1 MAELSLSCPTTVV
14 SGTILS
20 VEEHENIDSLVH
32 NISEDTYSEVIRDGS
47 NRVTE
52 VNQYQYNGGPLVR
65 RVEINRDVS
74 GQVLSTVERQY
85 DAAGTLI
92 QSLTTT
98 VSRDG
103 SGSVVTINTDE
114 VP

>member
-1 MAELSLSCPTTVV
+1 MAELSLSCPTVLV

-20 VEEHENIDSLVH
+20 LEDHENIDSLVH
-32 NISEDTYSEVIRDGS
+32 NISEDTYSEVIRDS
-47 NRVTE
+47 NNRVTQ
-52 VNQYQYNGGPLVR
+52 VSQYQYLGGPLVR
-65 RVEINRDVS
+65 KVEINRDMV
-74 GQVLSTVERQY
+74 GQVTSTIERQY
-85 DAAGTLI
+85 DVSGTLI

-103 SGSVVTINTDE
+103 SGSVVTITTDE

>member
-1 MAELSLSCPTTVV
+1 MAELSLSCPTIVV
-14 SGTILS
+14 SGTVLS
-20 VEEHENIDSLVH
+20 LEDHENIDSLVH
-32 NISEDTYSEVIRDGS
+32 NISEDTYSEVIRDGN
-47 NRVTE
+47 NRVSE

-65 RVEINRDVS
+65 RVEISRDGA

-85 DAAGTLI
+85 DASGTLI

-98 VSRDG
+98 VARDG